1 MKCVPA
7 LAVSA
12 AGTTAVTET
21 TLPVSFNGAHAFAAV
36 VVTTHVLRFFWSQV
50 TVV

>member
-21 TLPVSFNGAHAFAAV
+21 TFPVSFDGAQVFAAV
-36 VVTTHVLRFFWSQV
+36 VVTTHVVSFD
-50 TVV
+50 